1 MKLINRKKREYDD
14 DGLLPLVNIIFIL
27 LIFFMIA
34 GVIEKRIVKDDI
46 ELPAA
51 ELNRFENK
59 EITKIFINKN
69 NIFFINDEISDI
81 NKISTYLKLNKINEV
96 VIIADKSLYINDV
109 NILLTKLHENN
120 VKSTVSN
127 VKPISKP
134 INVINPRD
142 ATGF

>member
-1 MKLINRKKREYDD
+1 MRLITRKKREYDD
-14 DGLLPLVNIIFIL
+14 DGLLPLVNIIFLL

-59 EITKIFINKN
+59 EITKIFVNKS
-69 NIFFINDEISDI
+69 NIFFVNDEITDI
-81 NKISTYLKLNKINEV
+81 NKISAYLKSNKVNEV
-96 VIIADKSLYINDV
+96 VIIADKSLYIKDV

-120 VKSTVSN
+120 IKNIKLLSN
-127 VKPISKP
+127 R
-134 INVINPRD
+134 NAN
-142 ATGF
+142 

>member
-1 MKLINRKKREYDD
+1 MKLVTRKKREYDD
-14 DGLLPLVNIIFIL
+14 DGLLPLVNIIFLL

-46 ELPAA
+46 DLPSA

-59 EITKIFINKN
+59 EVTKIFINKS
-69 NIFFINDEISDI
+69 NIFSINNKITNISEISA
-81 NKISTYLKLNKINEV
+81 YLKSNKINEV

-120 VKSTVSN
+120 IKNIKLLSN
-127 VKPISKP
+127 RNAK
-134 INVINPRD
+134 
-142 ATGF
+142 

>member
-1 MKLINRKKREYDD
+1 MKLITRKKREYDD
-14 DGLLPLVNIIFIL
+14 DGLLPLVNIIFLL

-59 EITKIFINKN
+59 EITKILIDKS
-69 NIFFINDEISDI
+69 NIFFINDEIVDI
-81 NKISTYLKLNKINEV
+81 NEISSYLKTNKINEV

-109 NILLTKLHENN
+109 NLLLTKLHENQIKN
-120 VKSTVSN
+120 IKLLSN
-127 VKPISKP
+127 K
-134 INVINPRD
+134 NAN
-142 ATGF
+142 

>member
-1 MKLINRKKREYDD
+1 MKLITRKKREYDY
-14 DGLLPLVNIIFIL
+14 DGLLPLVNIIFLL

-59 EITKIFINKN
+59 EITKIFINKS
-69 NIFFINDEISDI
+69 NIFSINDENADI
-81 NKISTYLKLNKINEV
+81 NKISAYLKSNKINEV

-109 NILLTKLHENN
+109 NLLLTKLHENQIKN
-120 VKSTVSN
+120 IKLLSN
-127 VKPISKP
+127 K
-134 INVINPRD
+134 NAN
-142 ATGF
+142 

>member
-1 MKLINRKKREYDD
+1 MRLITRKKREYDD
-14 DGLLPLVNIIFIL
+14 DGLLPLVNIIFLL

-59 EITKIFINKN
+59 EITKIFVNKS
-69 NIFFINDEISDI
+69 NIFFVNDEITDI
-81 NKISTYLKLNKINEV
+81 NKISAQLKSNKINEV
-96 VIIADKSLYINDV
+96 VIIADKSLYIKDV

-120 VKSTVSN
+120 IKNIKLLSN
-127 VKPISKP
+127 R
-134 INVINPRD
+134 NAN
-142 ATGF
+142 

>member
-1 MKLINRKKREYDD
+1 MKLVTRKKREYDY
-14 DGLLPLVNIIFIL
+14 DGLLPLVNIIFLL

-59 EITKIFINKN
+59 EITKIFVNKS
-69 NIFFINDEISDI
+69 NIFFVNDEITDI
-81 NKISTYLKLNKINEV
+81 NKISAYLKSNKVNEV
-96 VIIADKSLYINDV
+96 VIIADKSLYIKDV

-120 VKSTVSN
+120 IKNIKLLSN
-127 VKPISKP
+127 R
-134 INVINPRD
+134 NAN
-142 ATGF
+142 